1 MDTFMMGR
9 VCGKWHAFLVLKDFT
24 LILKKK
30 EEEMRK

>member
-1 MDTFMMGR
+1 MDIFMMGR
-9 VCGKWHAFLVLKDFT
+9 VCGKWYVFLVLKDFT